1 MRKIRSVAWIICIC
15 LVFSTLSVGTSFA
28 AEKAKA
34 ASFRLEKA
42 EGTVEI
48 TGSNGKSISPSE
60 GMLFYS
66 GDVIRTSAKSYAYIS
81 LDDSKLLK
89 IDELSQA
96 TVKKSGKKLEI
107 KLDEG
112 ALYFEVNEK
121 LAGDESMTIGT
132 STISLSI
139 RGTAGVVRKR
149 NISGN
154 TQDTLWLL
162 DGQVELTGIGT
173 AAGREP
179 ITVWGGERIDYV
191 ESSGQWQRDL
201 INIMEIPGFADVQM
215 RENSVLMQRVLSDSG
230 LDTEWI
236 TLNADNKIDQ
246 DQQSNQQLYADIF
259 EQKMV
264 PTAAPSPMVDVQ
276 ASPVPEPSQ
285 AENIDHSGNASS
297 DIVVPSSAPDGDGND
312 SNLKGPDP
320 QPTSKPDT
328 TPELTPSATVIPTAT
343 PESGEDTGMIHVFFW
358 YYPEYP
364 NEKIVELFVDFGVK
378 RGDTVVPDKIPEISG
393 YRFVGWNGNYQNVT
407 DYEDVYP
414 MYEPCGN
421 DLYIVKFVDS
431 DGTILKVEQ
440 VEYGGYATP
449 PDAPARIGY
458 EFKGWNGQHDNV
470 TEDRIITAEYYPVEE
485 DNSTNTPEPDPTPVS
500 TPEVTPAPDPT
511 ATPEGTY
518 YKIYF
523 YDFDSSY
530 LDDQM
535 VLEGQL
541 PIAPEPPIHSGYQ
554 FTGWSPEISEAYED
568 RSYHA
573 VFEKIQ

>member
-1 MRKIRSVAWIICIC
+1 MERTVFICESSKALNGVAVEECN
-15 LVFSTLSVGTSFA
+15 LSYQEQI
-28 AEKAKA
+28 EKAK
-34 ASFRLEKA
+34 KDC
-42 EGTVEI
+42 VECSVCN
-48 TGSNGKSISPSE
+48 TMSPIY
-60 GMLFYS
+60 L
-66 GDVIRTSAKSYAYIS
+66 
-81 LDDSKLLK
+81 
-89 IDELSQA
+89 QA
-96 TVKKSGKKLEI
+96 FK
-107 KLDEG
+107 
-112 ALYFEVNEK
+112 
-121 LAGDESMTIGT
+121 
-132 STISLSI
+132 
-139 RGTAGVVRKR
+139 
-149 NISGN
+149 
-154 TQDTLWLL
+154 
-162 DGQVELTGIGT
+162 
-173 AAGREP
+173 
-179 ITVWGGERIDYV
+179 
-191 ESSGQWQRDL
+191 
-201 INIMEIPGFADVQM
+201 
-215 RENSVLMQRVLSDSG
+215 
-230 LDTEWI
+230 
-236 TLNADNKIDQ
+236 
-246 DQQSNQQLYADIF
+246 LYADIF

-312 SNLKGPDP
+312 SDLKGPDP

-328 TPELTPSATVIPTAT
+328 TPEPTPSATVIPTAT
-343 PESGEDTGMIHVFFW
+343 PESGEDTGMVHVFFW

-414 MYEPCGN
+414 MYEPCDS
-421 DLYIVKFVDS
+421 DLYIVKFVDY

-440 VEYGGYATP
+440 VEYRGYAIP
-449 PDAPARIGY
+449 PDAPARTGY
-458 EFKGWNGQHDNV
+458 EFKDWNGQYDNV